1 MSYYYNYYIGYKK
14 DNKIYPFGP
23 YDANG
28 KFYSIISKSRSFAS
42 NLYEDFYRV
51 KEEQI
56 SDELRKI
63 FSYKNYKNEEVVE
76 VKYLPVKDLP
86 KGSFIKT
93 GYFLIDEV
101 ERYEKTEETDEF
113 STPLTP
119 QIYAAKLQNEV
130 MLGKKK
136 SNDEECV
143 EYNASDYMYYA
154 YPDYNSKEYEAFILR
169 NVAGNFDFSIPEGA
183 ELVILED
190 EG

>member
-14 DNKIYPFGP
+14 DNKIYPFAP
-23 YDANG
+23 YDVNG
-28 KFYSIISKSRSFAS
+28 KLYSFISDSRSFAS
-42 NLYEDFYRV
+42 DLYEDFYRV
-51 KEEQI
+51 EEEQI
-56 SDELRKI
+56 SDELRKF

-101 ERYEKTEETDEF
+101 ARYERTEETDEF

-119 QIYAAKLQNEV
+119 QIYAAKLLNEV

-136 SNDEECV
+136 NEDKDEE
-143 EYNASDYMYYA
+143 EHNASEYMYYA
-154 YPDYNSKEYEAFILR
+154 YPDYNSKEYDAFLLR
-169 NVAGNFDFSIPEGA
+169 SVAGNFDFGIPDGA

>member
-14 DNKIYPFGP
+14 DNKIYPFAP

-42 NLYEDFYRV
+42 NLYEDFYHV

-63 FSYKNYKNEEVVE
+63 FSYKNYNNEEVVE

-101 ERYEKTEETDEF
+101 ERYERTEEIDVF

-119 QIYAAKLQNEV
+119 QIYAAKFQNEV
-130 MLGKKK
+130 MFGKKK

-169 NVAGNFDFSIPEGA
+169 SDAENFDFGIPEGA